1 MALGDLVV
9 GQIIR
14 EMRFRFE
21 WTQQELASKFAEV
34 GVSACHQVIS
44 KWEAGRGA
52 PCKPEII
59 RGIREIYRDAAS
71 EYNKTAIEKIP
82 AELEPLHVG
91 SVIIQASLEQ
101 G

>member
-1 MALGDLVV
+1 MEVGAPMV

-14 EMRFRFE
+14 ELRFRFN
-21 WTQQELASKFAEV
+21 WTQRELAEEFAKA
-34 GVSACHQVIS
+34 GVAASHQVIS
-44 KWEAGRGA
+44 KWEAGSGA

-59 RGIREIYRDAAS
+59 RAIRKIYKEAAS
-71 EYNKTAIEKIP
+71 EYNKTAISKIP

-91 SVIIQASLEQ
+91 NAIIQASLEQ

>member
-1 MALGDLVV
+1 MV
-9 GQIIR
+9 GQLVR
-14 EMRFRFE
+14 ELRYRFK
-21 WTQQELASKFAEV
+21 WTQRELADKFAGA

-59 RGIREIYRDAAS
+59 RAIRRIYRESAL

-91 SVIIQASLEQ
+91 SVIIQASLDQ